1 MLDPDPFATWG
12 MTSLG
17 PNSSPGHR
25 LLLGSL
31 GSTTG
36 SAWLEDALPVQMHM
50 RSLLQAGDSSS
61 GLPVL
66 GRVSV
71 REAKSTVSLGSGA
84 GAPQPGSSA
93 AIDDEISAYTPV
105 PPDPSNPAGFVFL
118 EASPSPPPQAP
129 PEQPQLPQSVQDAF
143 DSIARAFTDQGNQR
157 IMIIVAAVVA
167 PLGLLLCLA
176 GILYARQRRH
186 RKERA
191 AKASRRGS
199 DDGFREAQETGVQ
212 EMQPHETGYGSVCG
226 VQQPA
231 KLAPSCDSSAD
242 GAAAGV
248 ARSMFNTL
256 RSSVSGMASGVASAI
271 GMHKGS
277 PGDAYKLQAPRPPQ
291 DPGAGMLRGPSLD
304 LQWPPTPRRR
314 EPTLP
319 GSRRSLDAPAER
331 PGVSTA
337 LPVSRPAARLGQQ
350 AVARQLF
357 GQQQQQQ
364 PQVGAAQ
371 WRPPQQQQGPGDVM
385 WGTPDMQAA
394 RSGSV
399 YNNPL
404 AQSEPNSGSGSA
416 GGAAA
421 LAGAGVV
428 DAFFLSGGDTFLM
441 PTELAFAGG
450 VSLHSQAPPEAL
462 SRPWQRAR
470 QQP

>member
-1 MLDPDPFATWG
+1 MLEPNPFDTWG
-12 MTSLG
+12 ITSPG
-17 PNSSPGHR
+17 ASSSTGHR
-25 LLLGSL
+25 LLLGS
-31 GSTTG
+31 TTG
-36 SAWLEDALPVQMHM
+36 SVRLEEALPVHM
-50 RSLLQAGDSSS
+50 RSLLQVGDSS

-71 REAKSTVSLGSGA
+71 REARATVSLGSG

-105 PPDPSNPAGFVFL
+105 PPDPSNPAGYAYL
-118 EASPSPPPQAP
+118 EASPSPPQQAP

-143 DSIARAFTDQGNQR
+143 ANIARAFTDQGNQR

-186 RKERA
+186 RKERE
-191 AKASRRGS
+191 AKAS
-199 DDGFREAQETGVQ
+199 DDGVQQVQETGVQ
-212 EMQPHETGYGSVCG
+212 DMQPHETGYGSVCS
-226 VQQPA
+226 VHQPA
-231 KLAPSCDSSAD
+231 MLPPSCDSSAD
-242 GAAAGV
+242 GASGAAAGV

-271 GMHKGS
+271 GIHRGS
-277 PGDAYKLQAPRPPQ
+277 SGDVYKLQAPRQPQ
-291 DPGAGMLRGPSLD
+291 NPGAGLLRGPSLD
-304 LQWPPTPRRR
+304 LQWPPTLQRR

-319 GSRRSLDAPAER
+319 GSRRSLDAPVER
-331 PGVSTA
+331 PGISTA

-350 AVARQLF
+350 AVPRQPYA
-357 GQQQQQQ
+357 QQQQQ
-364 PQVGAAQ
+364 VVTAQ
-371 WRPPQQQQGPGDVM
+371 WRPAQQQGPGDVM

-404 AQSEPNSGSGSA
+404 AQSELGSGSA

-421 LAGAGVV
+421 PAGAGVV
-428 DAFFLSGGDTFLM
+428 NDFFLSGVDTLLT
-441 PTELAFAGG
+441 PTESAFAGSL
-450 VSLHSQAPPEAL
+450 SLHSQAPPEAP
-462 SRPWQRAR
+462 SWPWRRAR

>member
-1 MLDPDPFATWG
+1 MLEPDPFTTWG

-17 PNSSPGHR
+17 ASSTGHR
-25 LLLGSL
+25 LLLDSL
-31 GSTTG
+31 GGTTG
-36 SAWLEDALPVQMHM
+36 SVRLEEALPAHMH
-50 RSLLQAGDSSS
+50 SLLQAGDSSS
-61 GLPVL
+61 LPVL

-71 REAKSTVSLGSGA
+71 REARATVSLGSG

-105 PPDPSNPAGFVFL
+105 PPDPSNPAGYAYL
-118 EASPSPPPQAP
+118 EATPSPPQQAP

-143 DSIARAFTDQGNQR
+143 ASIARAFTDQGNQR

-186 RKERA
+186 RKEQE
-191 AKASRRGS
+191 AKASGRGS
-199 DDGFREAQETGVQ
+199 DDGFREAQEVGVQ
-212 EMQPHETGYGSVCG
+212 DMQPHETGYGSVCG
-226 VQQPA
+226 VHQPA
-231 KLAPSCDSSAD
+231 MLPPSCDSSAD
-242 GAAAGV
+242 GASGAAAGV

-271 GMHKGS
+271 DMHRGS
-277 PGDAYKLQAPRPPQ
+277 SGDAYKLEAPRQPQ
-291 DPGAGMLRGPSLD
+291 NPGAGLLRGPSLD
-304 LQWPPTPRRR
+304 MQWPPTLRRR

-331 PGVSTA
+331 RGVSTA
-337 LPVSRPAARLGQQ
+337 LPVSRPAARLGQP
-350 AVARQLF
+350 AVARQPYA
-357 GQQQQQQ
+357 QQQQ
-364 PQVGAAQ
+364 PQVVAAQ
-371 WRPPQQQQGPGDVM
+371 WRPAQQQGPRDVM

-404 AQSEPNSGSGSA
+404 AQPESGSGSA

-428 DAFFLSGGDTFLM
+428 DDFFLSGGDTFLI
-441 PTELAFAGG
+441 PTELAFAGSA
-450 VSLHSQAPPEAL
+450 SLSQPGTA
-462 SRPWQRAR
+462 
-470 QQP
+470 